1 MTILK
6 KIDPSEVYNL
16 KEDKKRLE
24 IIRRYTVYPSTKKES
39 LNKNIPV
46 PGTNEWFRAFE
57 ENKISYKV
65 LRGKIK
71 EVYMSGHND
80 FPEVSVESETE
91 TTIWMRLGEDKEY
104 IKNRKIEI
112 YYVEIPIKRKENGPL
127 IKMVRYVVKI
137 RIFD

>member
-6 KIDPSEVYNL
+6 NIDPNEVYNL
-16 KEDKKRLE
+16 QEDKKRLE
-24 IIRRYTVYPSTKKES
+24 IIRSYTGYLDIKTES
-39 LNKNIPV
+39 LKNHILL
-46 PGTNEWFRAFE
+46 PGTKEWFRAFE

-91 TTIWMRLGEDKEY
+91 TTIWMRLGKDKEY
-104 IKNRKIEI
+104 IKNRNIEI
-112 YYVEIPIKRKENGPL
+112 YYVELPVKRKENGLL
-127 IKMVRYVVKI
+127 IKRVRYVVKI

>member
-6 KIDPSEVYNL
+6 KIDPNEVYNL
-16 KEDKKRLE
+16 QDDKKRLE
-24 IIRRYTVYPSTKKES
+24 IIRNYPVSPNIKTEN
-39 LNKNIPV
+39 LKNDIPL
-46 PGTNEWFRAFE
+46 PGTKEWFIAFE